1 MAKGDIRSTGL
12 HSAEYFGE
20 SRDHWWND
28 DFLAL
33 MARRWR
39 LPAVRKVLDLGSGVG
54 HWGRALAPHLPGGAE
69 VTGVDREARWVAEAT
84 ALAEAR
90 GLAPRFRYVQGDAM
104 ALPFEAG
111 TFDLVTCQTVLIH
124 VGDVAA
130 VLREMVRVTAPGG
143 LVGVAEPNNL
153 DWSPDTVAVGSDVD
167 DVIARFGLQMRCE
180 RGKAA
185 LGLGDNSVGPL
196 LPGLF
201 GSAGL
206 ADVEVHLSDKASP
219 LTPPYATAR
228 ERATIE
234 ELRDWTTRDFWIWD
248 RDETERYYRA
258 GGGDPARFAAA
269 YRHAMDARRRML
281 AEIDAGT
288 YRSGGGAMTFV
299 VSGRR
304 PPNG

>member
-1 MAKGDIRSTGL
+1 MASDDLRNTGL

-39 LPAVRKVLDLGSGVG
+39 FSAVRRVLDLGAGIG
-54 HWGRALAPHLPGGAE
+54 HWGRALAPHLPGDAE

-90 GLAPRFRYVQGDAM
+90 GLAPRFRYLQGDAA
-104 ALPFEAG
+104 ALPFATG

-124 VGDVAA
+124 VADVAA

-143 LVGVAEPNNL
+143 LVAVAEPNNL
-153 DWSPDTVAVGSDVD
+153 DWCPDTVEVASDVEE
-167 DVIARFGLQMRCE
+167 VTARFALQMRCE

-185 LGLGDNSVGPL
+185 LGLGDNSIGPL

-201 GSAGL
+201 GAAGL
-206 ADVEVHLSDKASP
+206 GDIEVRLSDKAAP
-219 LTPPYATAR
+219 LTPPYATER
-228 ERATIE
+228 ERATIR
-234 ELRDWTTRDFWIWD
+234 ELRDWTARDFWIWD
-248 RDETERYYRA
+248 REETERYYLA

-269 YRHAMDARRRML
+269 YGRAMDARRRVL
-281 AEIDAGT
+281 AQIDTGT
-288 YRSGGGAMTFV
+288 YRSGGGAMTFL

-304 PPNG
+304 PAA